1 MRKLRRWWLPV
12 PGNWASPSPPL
23 NASSLAGRRAVCL
36 PGLSWPIAI
45 VLTVLILLGHW
56 GVTELGDST
65 APGIG
70 NLVATDMGLRDPS
83 QMHVV
88 SDLTESLA
96 KMLNL
101 LSKVLPDITQ
111 FSALEDIERGVALP
125 LSRLTDSLAVIG
137 AFGVPLTVMAYIF
150 LRNKEVAP

>member
-1 MRKLRRWWLPV
+1 V
-12 PGNWASPSPPL
+12 
-23 NASSLAGRRAVCL
+23 
-36 PGLSWPIAI
+36 

-56 GVTELGDST
+56 GVSELGDST

-83 QMHVV
+83 KMHVV
-88 SDLTESLA
+88 SDSVEALA

-101 LSKVLPDITQ
+101 LTKVLPDITQ
-111 FSALEDIERGVALP
+111 FSALEDIERGVSLP
-125 LSRLTDSLAVIG
+125 MSRLTDSLAVIG
-137 AFGVPLTVMAYIF
+137 AFGVPLMVMAYVF